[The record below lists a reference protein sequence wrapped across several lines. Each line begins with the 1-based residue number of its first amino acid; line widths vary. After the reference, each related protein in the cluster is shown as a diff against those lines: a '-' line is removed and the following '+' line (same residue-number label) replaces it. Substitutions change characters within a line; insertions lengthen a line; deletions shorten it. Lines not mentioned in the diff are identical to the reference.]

1 MIFNS
6 TILLNTT
13 PRSSAT
19 PPMSPRD
26 PSVPIAE
33 GSSTPGGTSNRANRR
48 QAEKTKNAGKQGQG
62 HSRALRKL
70 SPKEISTRAQQS
82 LNQVYDP
89 KTDQSINPGEEGAKP
104 QTAQPAPSP
113 ATVTANMVAEW
124 LQFGAIVPS
133 LKDFLTRFLWPAASP
148 QGPAALY
155 YEDTVDANAG
165 DTFKTDAP
173 RGSPRYLVE
182 LAQHLGFEVILNDAA
197 KAKDTLDGVVVL
209 IPDCKHTSEALQRK
223 YGRLVHDTL
232 RARDFIYAENTG
244 YCKSADEGGLKLIT
258 SGICKFIDDAV
269 PQKIKEM
276 GADLMQRLVPILN
289 SVQLGLP
296 EGKTM
301 TLLAL
306 AEYTQSK
313 MPFLKKNLDDENWKL
328 LTQWA
333 ADWNTYESAIL
344 AANPV
349 REAVMLQSIQ
359 DDFKGEGT
367 AFVLI
372 GNGHWKGVGRPLIET
387 QPVIE
392 IRRCPPSE

>member
-6 TILLNTT
+6 TIPLNTT
-13 PRSSAT
+13 PGSSLSL
-19 PPMSPRD
+19 PMSPRD
-26 PSVPIAE
+26 SSVPIAE
-33 GSSTPGGTSNRANRR
+33 GSNTRGGTANRANRR
-48 QAEKTKNAGKQGQG
+48 QGEKIRNAGNQG
-62 HSRALRKL
+62 HSRTLRRL

-89 KTDQSINPGEEGAKP
+89 KTGQSIDPGEDRVKP
-104 QTAQPAPSP
+104 QTAEPAPSF
-113 ATVTANMVAEW
+113 ATVTVNTLAEW
-124 LQFGAIVPS
+124 VQFGSIVPN
-133 LKDFLTRFLWPAASP
+133 LKDYLTGFLWPAASP
-148 QGPAALY
+148 QAPAAMY
-155 YEDTVDANAG
+155 YEYTVSANAG

-173 RGSPRYLVE
+173 RGSPRYLIE

-209 IPDCKHTSEALQRK
+209 IPDRKHTDEALHRK

-232 RARDFIYAENTG
+232 RARDSVYAENTG

-258 SGICKFIDDAV
+258 SGICKLIDYAV
-269 PQKIKEM
+269 PEEIRKM

-289 SVQLGLP
+289 SVHLRLP
-296 EGKTM
+296 EGKAM

-313 MPFLKKNLDDENWKL
+313 MPFLKENLDDENWKL

-333 ADWNTYESAIL
+333 ADWETYDAALL

-349 REAVMLQSIQ
+349 RDPAMLQSIQ

-372 GNGHWKGVGRPLIET
+372 GNGHWKGVGRPLIKT

-392 IRRCPPSE
+392 IRGCPPRQ

>member
-1 MIFNS
+1 MF
-6 TILLNTT
+6 
-13 PRSSAT
+13 

-26 PSVPIAE
+26 PSVPMAG
-33 GSSTPGGTSNRANRR
+33 GSSTSGQTSNRAYRR
-48 QAEKTKNAGKQGQG
+48 QAEKNAGKSGQG

-70 SPKEISTRAQQS
+70 SPEEISIRAQQS

-89 KTDQSINPGEEGAKP
+89 KTDQSIDPGEEGAKS
-104 QTAQPAPSP
+104 QTAEPAPSP
-113 ATVTANMVAEW
+113 ATVTGNTLAEW
-124 LQFGAIVPS
+124 AQFGSIVPN

-148 QGPAALY
+148 QGPAAMY
-155 YEDTVDANAG
+155 YEDTFNANAG

-173 RGSPRYLVE
+173 RGSPRYLIE

-197 KAKDTLDGVVVL
+197 KAKETLDGVVVL
-209 IPDCKHTSEALQRK
+209 IPDCKHTDKALQGK

-232 RARDFIYAENTG
+232 RARDSIYAENTG
-244 YCKSADEGGLKLIT
+244 YCERADEGGLKLVT
-258 SGICKFIDDAV
+258 SGICKDIDNAV
-269 PQKIKEM
+269 PEEIKKM
-276 GADLMQRLVPILN
+276 GVDLMQRLVPILN
-289 SVQLGLP
+289 SVHLSLP
-296 EGKTM
+296 KGETF

-313 MPFLKKNLDDENWKL
+313 TPFLKKNLDDENWKL
-328 LTQWA
+328 FTQWA
-333 ADWNTYESAIL
+333 ADWNKYEEAIL

-349 REAVMLQSIQ
+349 RDPVMLQSIQ

-372 GNGHWKGVGRPLIET
+372 GNRHRKGVGLPLIET

-392 IRRCPPSE
+392 IRGCPPKQ